1 MPALRGSGKA
11 AVVSA
16 AYSLHDAALTPGQKR
31 GVVAG
36 MVAAHL
42 AAGWGLLQID
52 AVRQAVIEA
61 APMFVSIVAPPAPPE
76 QPPVPPPP
84 APAPR
89 TPVPKIPLLAA
100 APAPVPAETSFVA
113 EPAPPLPPVIAE
125 AALPA
130 PPAPPAPVAPSAP
143 PKLIPA
149 SAVQYLVPPQLD
161 YPRASRRA
169 RESGRVLV
177 RVYIDEAG
185 LPQQVQL
192 SRSTGFAALDE
203 AALAAVRKAR
213 FKPYTEN
220 GLPTAGW
227 AAIPLSFDLEN

>member
-1 MPALRGSGKA
+1 MNSVTALPRP
-11 AVVSA
+11 
-16 AYSLHDAALTPGQKR
+16 HREAALSPTQRR

-36 MVAAHL
+36 MIAAHL
-42 AAGWGLLQID
+42 VAGWGLLQID
-52 AVRQAVIEA
+52 AVRQAVVDA
-61 APMFVSIVAPPAPPE
+61 APMFVDIVAPPAPPE

-89 TPVPKIPLLAA
+89 TPPPKVPLIAA
-100 APAPVPAETSFVA
+100 APAPVAAEPSFVA
-113 EPAPPLPPVIAE
+113 EPEPPLPPVAVE
-125 AALPA
+125 APPA
-130 PPAPPAPVAPSAP
+130 PPEPPAPVAPPAP
-143 PKLIPA
+143 PKIIPA
-149 SAVQYLVPPQLD
+149 SPVQYLVPPQLE

-185 LPQQVQL
+185 LPRQTQV
-192 SRSTGFAALDE
+192 SRSSGFAALDE
-203 AALAAVRKAR
+203 AALAAVRKAH

-220 GLPTAGW
+220 GVPTAGW